1 MFAQRI
7 VGLRFGEVVYD
18 GPPNRLTP
26 SVLNEIYGEED
37 WNASVGM
44 LLAQPKTPK
53 KTKPSRLE

>member
-1 MFAQRI
+1 
-7 VGLRFGEVVYD
+7 VYD

-37 WNASVGM
+37 WNASGP